1 MLLNYTFLKELP
13 TYMCQILD
21 YVCPCKFEKKTF
33 SPKMDDVL
41 GTMLTI
47 FDSWRKSLE
56 SFEDIDAVKY
66 RKTYHAP
73 VIRTPVADKEIMERL
88 GLEELPDLTF
98 RPMEKAE
105 PVYIKRHQYMWVHE
119 Q

>member
-1 MLLNYTFLKELP
+1 
-13 TYMCQILD
+13 
-21 YVCPCKFEKKTF
+21 
-33 SPKMDDVL
+33 
-41 GTMLTI
+41 MLTI

-66 RKTYHAP
+66 RKKYHAL
-73 VIRTPVADKEIMERL
+73 VSRTPVADKEIMERL

-119 Q
+119 QWHVGTFMKDTFKVNLCLSLMSYLLWIKNRTRCIQQNTAWS

>member
-1 MLLNYTFLKELP
+1 MLLNYTFLKKLP
-13 TYMCQILD
+13 TYMCHILD
-21 YVCPCKFEKKTF
+21 YVCPCKFKKKTF

-66 RKTYHAP
+66 RKKYHAL
-73 VIRTPVADKEIMERL
+73 VSRTPVADKEIMERL

-105 PVYIKRHQYMWVHE
+105 PVYIKRYQYMWVHE

>member
-1 MLLNYTFLKELP
+1 MSLQVK
-13 TYMCQILD
+13 
-21 YVCPCKFEKKTF
+21 KKKTF

-47 FDSWRKSLE
+47 FDSRRKWLE
-56 SFEDIDAVKY
+56 SFDDIAAVKY
-66 RKTYHAP
+66 LKKYHTF
-73 VIRTPVADKEIMERL
+73 VSRTRFADKEIMERL
-88 GLEELPDLTF
+88 SLEELPDLTF

-105 PVYIKRHQYMWVHE
+105 PVYIKRHQYTWVHE

>member
-33 SPKMDDVL
+33 SPKMEDVL

-66 RKTYHAP
+66 RKMYHP
-73 VIRTPVADKEIMERL
+73 LSVEL
-88 GLEELPDLTF
+88 GLL
-98 RPMEKAE
+98 
-105 PVYIKRHQYMWVHE
+105 IKRSWKGWAWKNYPT
-119 Q
+119 

>member
-33 SPKMDDVL
+33 SPKMEDVL
-41 GTMLTI
+41 GTILTI

-66 RKTYHAP
+66 RKTYHAL
-73 VIRTPVADKEIMERL
+73 VSRTRVADKEIMERL